1 MKHIG
6 DITKINGAEIE
17 AVDVIMGGSPCQDLS
32 IAGKRAGLA
41 GARSGLFMEQ
51 VRIVKEMR
59 EHDRKSG
66 RTGAEVRP
74 RYMVWE
80 NVCFAGE
87 TLVACKSGYKRID
100 QIAVGDEVKTHT
112 GMYRPVAKVMRTKN
126 QAVVRLKVSG
136 AEDIICTPNHPLYI
150 MEKVYANAGKKQGR
164 SFTEPRWEAAGNLND
179 RCMVAY
185 KLDEP
190 TLPDNFITQDEAW
203 ALGRYMADGSVDLN
217 RGTPRIFISVGNSKL
232 EEAREHLHR
241 LRYEIHENAPH
252 ATATNMVFSSQ
263 EFYNLVSGV
272 GRGAGNK
279 RVPPFVFDLP
289 FKLQKCV
296 LDGYISGDGCIR
308 ERGKCRELCCGT
320 ASRELAYGIA
330 RMIRNVFH
338 VGVNISVRKPKDG
351 MIGGRVIKSNYP
363 NYGVTATLTKKVS
376 TSVCKDG
383 FVWQMVKS
391 VEPCREKAT
400 VYNLSV
406 WEDNTYGANDVVAH
420 NCGAFSSNKGRDFA
434 AVLEEIIRIAEPEA
448 TDIEAPEKGWPTWG
462 GYHDE
467 VGGRW
472 SVAWRVHDA
481 QHWGVPQRR
490 RRISVVADFGG
501 DTAGEILF
509 ERKSVSRHPAESGT
523 AGERLAETA
532 EAGASYA
539 VRIRG
544 GCDGGGKGA
553 LVQED
558 KSGTLGT
565 GNDQTIFCYGISAY
579 ESNAMKSS
587 NPKSGVYV
595 ADTSRTLDLNGGN
608 PACNQ
613 GGIAVVCAGFEATPI
628 NLMVATRCE
637 ALGRGTGFGVGEPG
651 DPANTI
657 SAAHSHGVFCAG
669 FKAGQGA
676 QAGGIGY
683 GEEQAPTL
691 NAECG
696 GNKPAVMCLNDQGG
710 NVMGVSHDVSGTLRA
725 QEHGHQPAVM
735 AFAQNQREEV
745 RNVGD
750 KAVSLAAEVG
760 MHCQTFVALDMSHAC
775 DVIRD
780 CGEVS
785 PSLQARM
792 GTGGNQ
798 VPLTYGIGNG
808 QSNEAS
814 VMAEEVSQT
823 LNTMHDVQA
832 ILYQPKSAMEENW
845 AESETKN
852 ALRAGESKVSHVVV
866 CEDVSPAL
874 RAKANDPYRED
885 MAAYIASVDCR
896 NFREGGETNGT
907 LQAKSNGGT
916 SYNLQNTVRT
926 GMIVRRLTPMEC
938 ERLQGFPDG
947 WTDIGEWRD
956 SKGKLRKPSDS
967 PRYKALGN
975 SIALPFWD
983 FLAKRISAQ
992 YLRPVTMGSL
1002 FDGIGGFPLV
1012 FERHNGK
1019 GTARW
1024 ASEIE
1029 EFPIAVTKLRFGED

>member
-1 MKHIG
+1 MKHLG
-6 DITKINGAEIE
+6 DITKINGQEIE
-17 AVDVIMGGSPCQDLS
+17 IVDVITGGSPCQDLS

-59 EHDRKSG
+59 EHDRANG

-126 QAVVRLKVSG
+126 QEVVRLKVSG

-241 LRYEIHENAPH
+241 LPYEIHENAPH

-289 FKLQKCV
+289 LKLQKCV

-351 MIGGRVIKSNYP
+351 MIGGRVIKSNYQ

-448 TDIEAPEKGWPTWG
+448 PDIEVPEKGWPTWG
-462 GYHDE
+462 GYHDK

-544 GCDGGGKGA
+544 G
-553 LVQED
+553 L
-558 KSGTLGT
+558 
-565 GNDQTIFCYGISAY
+565 
-579 ESNAMKSS
+579 
-587 NPKSGVYV
+587 
-595 ADTSRTLDLNGGN
+595 
-608 PACNQ
+608 
-613 GGIAVVCAGFEATPI
+613 
-628 NLMVATRCE
+628 
-637 ALGRGTGFGVGEPG
+637 
-651 DPANTI
+651 
-657 SAAHSHGVFCAG
+657 
-669 FKAGQGA
+669 
-676 QAGGIGY
+676 
-683 GEEQAPTL
+683 
-691 NAECG
+691 
-696 GNKPAVMCLNDQGG
+696 
-710 NVMGVSHDVSGTLRA
+710 
-725 QEHGHQPAVM
+725 
-735 AFAQNQREEV
+735 
-745 RNVGD
+745 
-750 KAVSLAAEVG
+750 
-760 MHCQTFVALDMSHAC
+760 
-775 DVIRD
+775 
-780 CGEVS
+780 
-785 PSLQARM
+785 
-792 GTGGNQ
+792 
-798 VPLTYGIGNG
+798 
-808 QSNEAS
+808 
-814 VMAEEVSQT
+814 
-823 LNTMHDVQA
+823 
-832 ILYQPKSAMEENW
+832 
-845 AESETKN
+845 
-852 ALRAGESKVSHVVV
+852 
-866 CEDVSPAL
+866 
-874 RAKANDPYRED
+874 
-885 MAAYIASVDCR
+885 
-896 NFREGGETNGT
+896 
-907 LQAKSNGGT
+907 
-916 SYNLQNTVRT
+916 
-926 GMIVRRLTPMEC
+926 
-938 ERLQGFPDG
+938 
-947 WTDIGEWRD
+947 
-956 SKGKLRKPSDS
+956 
-967 PRYKALGN
+967 
-975 SIALPFWD
+975 
-983 FLAKRISAQ
+983 
-992 YLRPVTMGSL
+992 
-1002 FDGIGGFPLV
+1002 
-1012 FERHNGK
+1012 
-1019 GTARW
+1019 
-1024 ASEIE
+1024 
-1029 EFPIAVTKLRFGED
+1029 